1 MVDASE
7 RELVAR
13 CLRGDVSGFEPIVE
27 RYNRLLFGVAF
38 RLLGNYQ
45 DACDATQD
53 AFIKAFE
60 HLDSYDPDRKLFSW
74 LYRILVNECLN
85 VRRARR
91 ASEPLDERLADP
103 VSPLEAVVEG
113 ERRRRIQAALDELPF
128 DSRQVVVL
136 RHFAELSYGEIA
148 ETLGIAEKTVKSRLF
163 TARQRLAELL
173 AARGE
178 RR

>member
-13 CLRGDVSGFEPIVE
+13 CLRGDLSGFEPIVE
-27 RYNRLLFGVAF
+27 RYNRVLFGVAL

-45 DACDATQD
+45 EACDATQD

-60 HLDSYDPDRKLFSW
+60 HLDSFDPERKLFSW

-91 ASEPLDERLADP
+91 QSEPLNDRIPDLHAPDEAAA
-103 VSPLEAVVEG
+103 SS
-113 ERRRRIQAALDELPF
+113 ERRERIQAALDELPF

-148 ETLGIAEKTVKSRLF
+148 ETLGIPEKTVKSRLF

-173 AARGE
+173 TARGE
-178 RR
+178 TR

>member
-13 CLRGDVSGFEPIVE
+13 CLRGDLSGFEPIVE
-27 RYNRLLFGVAF
+27 RYNRVLFGVAL

-60 HLDSYDPDRKLFSW
+60 HLESYDPERKLFSW

-85 VRRARR
+85 ARRARH

-103 VSPLEAVVEG
+103 ASPLEVAVNG
-113 ERRRRIQAALDELPF
+113 ERRERIQAALDELPF
-128 DSRQVVVL
+128 DSKQVVVL
-136 RHFAELSYGEIA
+136 RHFAELSYSEIA
-148 ETLGIAEKTVKSRLF
+148 QTLGIPEKTVKSRLF
-163 TARQRLAELL
+163 TARHRLAELL

-178 RR
+178 NR

>member
-13 CLRGDVSGFEPIVE
+13 CLRGDLPGFEPIVE
-27 RYNRLLFGVAF
+27 RHNRVLFGVAL

-60 HLDSYDPDRKLFSW
+60 HLDSYDPERKLFSW

-91 ASEPLDERLADP
+91 QSEPLSERLPDSSAPD
-103 VSPLEAVVEG
+103 EAAANS
-113 ERRRRIQAALDELPF
+113 ERRERIQAALDELPF

-136 RHFAELSYGEIA
+136 RHFAELSYAEIA
-148 ETLGIAEKTVKSRLF
+148 ETLGIPEKTVKWRVC
-163 TARQRLAELL
+163 TARRRRAE
-173 AARGE
+173 
-178 RR
+178 